1 MNEKLLRKLYPHGI
15 PVDAY
20 GRLELELDVANRLMA
35 GFRTYKKIYGFT
47 ETKGGQIVPRRTRHT
62 PTQMRDAVLTA
73 LRGRWYTMQKLAD
86 KLGISSSTARIAMDM
101 LKLDGIKIATRKNHG
116 KGWQHHVYKK

>member
-35 GFRTYKKIYGFT
+35 SFINFKK
-47 ETKGGQIVPRRTRHT
+47 RHT

-73 LRGRWYTMQKLAD
+73 LRGRWYTVQKLAD
-86 KLGISSSTARIAMDM
+86 KLGISNSTARIAMDM

-116 KGWQHHVYKK
+116 KGWQHHVHKK